1 MMEHEISCWPL
12 ALSVSQGAPSL
23 DDLHGYS
30 AAWNA
35 WLDRQQRFATLR
47 VLLDSAAHVHPPGGA
62 RERKDWL
69 AANGAR
75 LQAQVIGMAT
85 VAPADVVA
93 QMNRVKTE
101 RLFGVPAQ
109 AFDSLDAA
117 LAWLLPLLEQA
128 IPGHD
133 GAAVRQRV
141 QAWQQRVGMPAAG
154 AR

>member
-23 DDLHGYS
+23 DDLRGYS

-75 LQAQVIGMAT
+75 LRAQVIGMAT
-85 VAPADVVA
+85 VSH
-93 QMNRVKTE
+93 RRTSWH
-101 RLFGVPAQ
+101 R
-109 AFDSLDAA
+109 
-117 LAWLLPLLEQA
+117 
-128 IPGHD
+128 
-133 GAAVRQRV
+133 
-141 QAWQQRVGMPAAG
+141 
-154 AR
+154 